1 MLLASSRA
9 CSRADNFLAF
19 GSFLAVLE
27 FDFFDRS
34 FLAVLDS
41 LADDFLAEREL
52 LASLRLVSFFLTSAF
67 ADAVGFLAVVFFFD
81 WAEILSVRKANAKKK
96 EMTSKAKRF
105 WGHIN
110 FMYNLSLTKDF
121 NLILEEVAFCSA
133 GLNKCDC
140 GTLR

>member
-1 MLLASSRA
+1 LLFASNRA

-27 FDFFDRS
+27 FDLVDRS
-34 FLAVLDS
+34 FFADLES
-41 LADDFLAEREL
+41 LADDFLAVREL

-67 ADAVGFLAVVFFFD
+67 ADAVGFFAVVFFFD
-81 WAEILSVRKANAKKK
+81 WAEIWSVRNANAKKK

-121 NLILEEVAFCSA
+121 DLILEEVAYVPP
-133 GLNKCDC
+133 G
-140 GTLR
+140 